1 MQLELENII
10 QTRNN
15 KEAKES
21 FSLASLFFNSTPPQ
35 WP

>member
-15 KEAKES
+15 KKAKEND
-21 FSLASLFFNSTPPQ
+21 SLAFLFFNSTPPQ